1 VNPVLWLDQM
11 AQGDAASVCGSFRGA
26 VTASACEARTA
37 PSSGC
42 RIADGIVR
50 GPVPSFV
57 EVTMMRR
64 SGLVVEASEKPQITS
79 LKLSAVAID
88 QLVFDA

>member
-26 VTASACEARTA
+26 FTASACEARTA

-42 RIADGIVR
+42 RIANGIVR

-57 EVTMMRR
+57 EMMMRR
-64 SGLVVEASEKPQITS
+64 SGLVAETSEKRQITS
-79 LKLSAVAID
+79 LKLSAAAID